1 MTDEFI
7 EPLFVTIVPAL
18 YGGAYEPGEWL
29 AFPVSPDNLP
39 RDWNGNDISASTFFD
54 ISPRPYGAGPTPD
67 AAYDDLLRVMRD
79 LNLNPFAREYDWA
92 TFTAERDHKIER
104 DMLGR

>member
-7 EPLFVTIVPAL
+7 EPLFVTIVPARC
-18 YGGAYEPGEWL
+18 GGAYEPGEWL

-39 RDWNGNDISASTFFD
+39 RDWKETS
-54 ISPRPYGAGPTPD
+54 SPRRPSSPSALARTARGQRPVRRTTTSCESCG
-67 AAYDDLLRVMRD
+67 
-79 LNLNPFAREYDWA
+79 NLDPFARAYDWA